1 MINFNDMFK
10 NLNHTLKGKDDYFF
24 LVNDKTNE
32 IRQHYDE
39 SYNYSLD
46 ISGFVD
52 SQNSKKNYLEKKG
65 INYGFFLVPDKSV
78 ILRDHLPFD
87 TSNYFYRYAD
97 QLGDSIDDLS
107 VVLTKEDYL
116 QTTSDIQSKSF
127 VKIVAYILSQF
138 NEYDYHLFLYVLR
151 NGLSVKTTMIEGD
164 LLFPKNWS
172 YDFDSYHENL
182 SHIESEVYDLDYNVF
197 EVDFED
203 IPDEFREFVS
213 VKSRHVINGN
223 SFTQK
228 KLLLLY
234 DLNLTYLLPVLS
246 AYYREIFV
254 YRDYNY
260 FNKELIDWYK
270 PDDVI
275 EIRLERYL
283 DKIFV
288 PVVSETSVVKIPV
301 SVLVEDIFI
310 KKNILHINL
319 KGFDGR
325 NMPLTTEL
333 EIYVDDELCV
343 NSNFVDGYYEA
354 SCDVGG
360 KSYDTHDI
368 SILVKAGEC
377 TKAKRINVPFK
388 FYEDIDGY
396 FDGLLKTMKG
406 IGDSFFL
413 VNDSNNEIRQHY
425 DRNYKSD
432 FNKNSFIKSQ
442 KSKMDFFSKKGIPY
456 KFFIV
461 PDKSIILKNY
471 LPFDTSNLYRHVN
484 DLKEYVVDLLP
495 ILDEEDIL
503 INDTHVNPMASLKIV
518 PYIFSIFH
526 GNTPEYYEN
535 LIKNDLKVI
544 DKRIE
549 GNLFLDN
556 NWSYAKNSLYEKYRE
571 ITVNSVA
578 FPDSAYE
585 VDLKDIPEQF
595 RCFNKRPSFY
605 MKNPESISDKR
616 VLIFHASSILNMR
629 PLLATFYRE
638 IFCYWDYSH
647 FNKEIVEWFNPD
659 EVFELR
665 IERFLEHIPCPILSN
680 RQHLSFPVVLEME
693 SISVIDSVLN
703 IVVFGEDYRGISLD
717 SSCQL
722 FVDDIFITEEK
733 FSNYRCEFNIDV
745 FGYKK
750 GEHVIKLV
758 NKESENT
765 RSGVFV
771 DRITF

>member
-1 MINFNDMFK
+1 M
-10 NLNHTLKGKDDYFF
+10 
-24 LVNDKTNE
+24 
-32 IRQHYDE
+32 
-39 SYNYSLD
+39 
-46 ISGFVD
+46 
-52 SQNSKKNYLEKKG
+52 
-65 INYGFFLVPDKSV
+65 
-78 ILRDHLPFD
+78 
-87 TSNYFYRYAD
+87 
-97 QLGDSIDDLS
+97 
-107 VVLTKEDYL
+107 
-116 QTTSDIQSKSF
+116 
-127 VKIVAYILSQF
+127 
-138 NEYDYHLFLYVLR
+138 
-151 NGLSVKTTMIEGD
+151 
-164 LLFPKNWS
+164 
-172 YDFDSYHENL
+172 
-182 SHIESEVYDLDYNVF
+182 
-197 EVDFED
+197 
-203 IPDEFREFVS
+203 
-213 VKSRHVINGN
+213 
-223 SFTQK
+223 
-228 KLLLLY
+228 
-234 DLNLTYLLPVLS
+234 
-246 AYYREIFV
+246 
-254 YRDYNY
+254 
-260 FNKELIDWYK
+260 
-270 PDDVI
+270 
-275 EIRLERYL
+275 
-283 DKIFV
+283 
-288 PVVSETSVVKIPV
+288 
-301 SVLVEDIFI
+301 
-310 KKNILHINL
+310 
-319 KGFDGR
+319 
-325 NMPLTTEL
+325 
-333 EIYVDDELCV
+333 
-343 NSNFVDGYYEA
+343 
-354 SCDVGG
+354 
-360 KSYDTHDI
+360 
-368 SILVKAGEC
+368 
-377 TKAKRINVPFK
+377 
-388 FYEDIDGY
+388 
-396 FDGLLKTMKG
+396 
-406 IGDSFFL
+406 
-413 VNDSNNEIRQHY
+413 
-425 DRNYKSD
+425 
-432 FNKNSFIKSQ
+432 
-442 KSKMDFFSKKGIPY
+442 
-456 KFFIV
+456 
-461 PDKSIILKNY
+461 
-471 LPFDTSNLYRHVN
+471 
-484 DLKEYVVDLLP
+484 DLLP

-544 DKRIE
+544 DKRIG

-556 NWSYAKNSLYEKYRE
+556 NWSYAKDSLYEKYRE